1 MRKLA
6 INGGPKECSNKWPAW
21 PVWDKNEEKALL
33 KVLRSGNWH
42 YGERVREFERRFAE
56 FQNAAHGVT
65 TTNGTT
71 GLEISMINHG
81 LEPGDEVIVPAY
93 TFIATAGAAVRLG
106 FRVVFA
112 DILADNL
119 CVDPEDVERK
129 IGPKTKAVIP
139 VHFAGHI
146 ADMDR
151 LGEIAARRNLV
162 IVEDA
167 CHAWG
172 SQWKGK
178 GAGALGN
185 CGSFS
190 FQISKNIT
198 AGDGGLVLTDDASL
212 AERIRAYTHAGRRA
226 SYPWYAHFTPAT
238 NAKMTEFQAA
248 VLLAQLKRLKT
259 QTLKRQANAAILDQ
273 GLSGI
278 PGIRT
283 IKADRRHTRRAY
295 HFYPFRIDE
304 ERLGTSRESF
314 LRALDAEG
322 VPCMAG
328 YGHAV
333 YENPLFTGREGG
345 AGVDCGGGPCPEAER
360 AARDCCWIMHQ
371 NLLAPASAMRSIVR
385 AVGKVAG
392 NPADLPKAR

>member
-1 MRKLA
+1 MPKLA
-6 INGGPKECSNKWPAW
+6 INGGPRECANKWPSW
-21 PVWDKNEEKALL
+21 PVWDKKEERALL
-33 KVLRSGNWH
+33 GVLRSGKWH
-42 YGERVREFERRFAE
+42 YGERVREFERKFAE
-56 FQNAAHGVT
+56 FQNAAHGIT

-71 GLEISMINHG
+71 GLEISLINHG
-81 LEPGDEVIVPAY
+81 LKPGDEVIVPAY

-112 DILADNL
+112 DILSDNL
-119 CVDPEDVERK
+119 CIDPEDVERK
-129 IGPKTKAVIP
+129 IGPKTRAIIP

-151 LGEIAARRNLV
+151 LREIAARKNLV

-198 AGDGGLVLTDDASL
+198 AGDGGIILTDDAGL
-212 AERIRAYTHAGRRA
+212 ADRIRAYTHVGRREGH
-226 SYPWYAHFTPAT
+226 PWYAHFTPAT

-248 VLLAQLKRLKT
+248 ILLAQLERLKA
-259 QTLKRQANAAILDQ
+259 QTLKRQANAAILDE
-273 GLSGI
+273 GLGRI
-278 PGIRT
+278 PGISVV
-283 IKADRRHTRRAY
+283 KNDGRHTRRAY
-295 HFYPFRIDE
+295 HFYAFRIDE
-304 ERLGTSRESF
+304 GNFGVSRKSF
-314 LRALDAEG
+314 LSALDAEG

-333 YENPLFTGREGG
+333 YENPLFTGKEDG
-345 AGVDCGGGPCPEAER
+345 AGVECKGAPCPEAEK

-371 NLLAPASAMRSIVR
+371 NLLAPASAMRGIVR
-385 AVGKVAG
+385 AAGKI
-392 NPADLPKAR
+392 ARNVEELRRR